1 MLDGVYRVTGSVD
14 HPNSLSMYLCM
25 AGPVLVA
32 AATSNLPKFVRY
44 FSMISIGFATVTI
57 LLTVSRA
64 GIPIFAMVMLTT
76 TALCVSWRITP
87 KKLATAIVIGLVL
100 SGLVFKSWDTIKSRF
115 FEATLE
121 QEYLEENTENRGM
134 YLRQA
139 KVIIADRIFGVGLNN
154 WSYWVSKAYGAK
166 LGFVYEDYD
175 DLDYVPSK
183 EILSNI
189 NYAAPAHNL
198 AALTTGE
205 LGMAGLLV
213 FALIW
218 LRWFQ
223 MGKRFLWNRSPEA
236 MQRLGTGF
244 FLAIGGVFL
253 QSLTEWVYRQTQI
266 LLTFN
271 VVVGALASL
280 YYVKRKQVRRRVV
293 LPLLLAM
300 LANLYD
306 ALRRKPAPLKPQPLT
321 LPENDQA
328 QREPTPLESS

>member
-1 MLDGVYRVTGSVD
+1 
-14 HPNSLSMYLCM
+14 
-25 AGPVLVA
+25 
-32 AATSNLPKFVRY
+32 
-44 FSMISIGFATVTI
+44 
-57 LLTVSRA
+57 
-64 GIPIFAMVMLTT
+64 
-76 TALCVSWRITP
+76 TP

-223 MGKRFLWNRSPEA
+223 MGKRF
-236 MQRLGTGF
+236 
-244 FLAIGGVFL
+244 
-253 QSLTEWVYRQTQI
+253 
-266 LLTFN
+266 
-271 VVVGALASL
+271 
-280 YYVKRKQVRRRVV
+280 
-293 LPLLLAM
+293 
-300 LANLYD
+300 
-306 ALRRKPAPLKPQPLT
+306 
-321 LPENDQA
+321 
-328 QREPTPLESS
+328 